1 MNPKYQVEINTKFYL
16 SNNELLQVVGSI
28 GRQASPLHLLRL
40 LALRLTIEQVS
51 YQYCKLIAR
60 YLLDLKLGSH

>member
-1 MNPKYQVEINTKFYL
+1 
-16 SNNELLQVVGSI
+16 
-28 GRQASPLHLLRL
+28 LHLLRL